1 MKFHEMS
8 RMYKKRGRVH
18 LFSIDRAAP
27 PVKTSQMTSRG
38 IIDRISPLWL
48 GIGISGSLLVVMFVI
63 ETALGRWSGLLV
75 GGEFDPLAKV
85 SEGMLRDIRITIVH
99 CLVIGY
105 LPAALLHALRSGRRT
120 VLALQKSLDCTVSE
134 CNSLAASVQ
143 LSKRGLLITGLVGLL
158 LASAAPYFTPP
169 VPPAPWNPATWSPEV
184 AWHRT
189 LGPLT
194 MIWGLWLIYTIVT
207 VSVRMSHIANT
218 LARVDLLDLSPLAPF
233 TQLGLTNSLLSIGTL
248 SIWSLVMIETGFGQM
263 MVIIGGATLIGTAFA
278 MLVPVHGVHKRI
290 CQSKEEA
297 LGWVNGQIVE
307 QQVLF
312 QGAQAGQ
319 PSGRMADLVTYRGMV
334 QDVPE
339 WPFTLSTYMR
349 VALYVLLPV
358 AAWGFGIVAEEIMAR
373 VLF

>member
-1 MKFHEMS
+1 
-8 RMYKKRGRVH
+8 
-18 LFSIDRAAP
+18 
-27 PVKTSQMTSRG
+27 MTSRG
-38 IIDRISPLWL
+38 ITERISPLWL
-48 GIGISGSLLVVMFVI
+48 GIGISGSLLVVMFVM

-85 SEGMLRDIRITIVH
+85 SEGMLRDVRITIVL
-99 CLVIGY
+99 CLVSGY

-158 LASAAPYFTPP
+158 LALATPYLVPP
-169 VPPAPWNPATWSPEV
+169 VQPAPWNPATWSPEIT
-184 AWHRT
+184 WHRT
-189 LGPLT
+189 LGPPV
-194 MIWGLWLIYTIVT
+194 MIWGLWLLYAIVT
-207 VSVRMSHIANT
+207 ISVRMSHIARN
-218 LARVDLLDLSPLAPF
+218 LVRVDLLDLSPLAPF
-233 TQLGLTNSLLSIGTL
+233 TQLGLTNSLLSIGML
-248 SIWSLVMIETGFGQM
+248 SIWSLMMMETGFGQM
-263 MVIIGGATLIGTAFA
+263 TVIIGGATLIGTAFA

-297 LGWVNGQIVE
+297 LGWVNGQIAE

-319 PSGRMADLVTYRGMV
+319 PSGRMADLVAYRGMV
-334 QDVPE
+334 QDVHE
-339 WPFTLSTYMR
+339 WPFTLSTYTR

-358 AAWGFGIVAEEIMAR
+358 AVWGFGIVAEEIVAR

>member
-1 MKFHEMS
+1 MFS
-8 RMYKKRGRVH
+8 APFRLTGR
-18 LFSIDRAAP
+18 RP
-27 PVKTSQMTSRG
+27 PVKTSHMTSRALTE
-38 IIDRISPLWL
+38 RISPLWL
-48 GIGISGSLLVVMFVI
+48 GIGISGSLLVIMFVI

-85 SEGMLRDIRITIVH
+85 SEGILRDVRITIVH

-143 LSKRGLLITGLVGLL
+143 LSKRGLLITGLCGLL
-158 LASAAPYFTPP
+158 LALATPYFTPP
-169 VPPAPWNPATWSPEV
+169 VQPALWNPATWSPEV

-194 MIWGLWLIYTIVT
+194 AIWGWWLAYTIVT
-207 VSVRMSHIANT
+207 VSVRMSRIARS
-218 LARVDLLDLSPLAPF
+218 LARVNLLDLSPLAPF
-233 TQLGLTNSLLSIGTL
+233 TQLGLTNALLLIGML
-248 SIWSLVMIETGFGQM
+248 SIWSLMMIETGFGQM
-263 MVIIGGATLIGTAFA
+263 MVILGGATLIGTTFA
-278 MLVPVHGVHKRI
+278 MLAPVHGVHKRI

-297 LGWVNGQIVE
+297 LGWINDQIAE

-339 WPFTLSTYMR
+339 WPFTLSTYTR

-358 AAWGFGIVAEEIMAR
+358 AVWGFGIVAEEIVAR
-373 VLF
+373 VMF